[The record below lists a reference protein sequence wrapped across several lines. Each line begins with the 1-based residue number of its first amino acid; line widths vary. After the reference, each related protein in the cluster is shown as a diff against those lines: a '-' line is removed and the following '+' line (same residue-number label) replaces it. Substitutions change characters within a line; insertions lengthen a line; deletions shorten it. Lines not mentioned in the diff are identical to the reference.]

1 MLAEL
6 VRKTRSYRR
15 FYEDEPIGE
24 EALRELV
31 DLARLSASGG
41 NLQPLKYLLAHTP
54 EKNELIFGKIRINLC
69 KWYHVKCQIPG
80 CVPGILPF
88 VGHRDNVS
96 IV

>member
-41 NLQPLKYLLAHTP
+41 NGRFY
-54 EKNELIFGKIRINLC
+54 ELGEAS
-69 KWYHVKCQIPG
+69 
-80 CVPGILPF
+80 
-88 VGHRDNVS
+88 VS
-96 IV
+96 T